1 MHAQIYIGK
10 RLSTKAKQIALIT
23 IEMVSRGRQ
32 KMILVITLQSDARNT
47 GLAAF
52 RWWSLRH
59 RSISFPSL
67 PLFLSIPRDGIPH
80 AVISRDKI
88 SHFRYGVEYAREN
101 TALPMQQLLLIDRS
115 RGLMTQM
122 PEILAF

>member
-1 MHAQIYIGK
+1 
-10 RLSTKAKQIALIT
+10 
-23 IEMVSRGRQ
+23 
-32 KMILVITLQSDARNT
+32 MILVITVQSDARDT

-88 SHFRYGVEYAREN
+88 SRFRYGVEYAREN
-101 TALPMQQLLLIDRS
+101 TALPMQQLLRNANRRIARADDADAAS
-115 RGLMTQM
+115 
-122 PEILAF
+122 EILAF